1 MTSRSRQVEREIR
14 RRRKEQQASLERN
27 RKRLEQELRVNR
39 ERLADL
45 NRQDVDLARWILRF
59 TLISLAIVIG
69 LAIWIWAAEM
79 QAQEVEAAVL
89 RSHRI
94 TDGSMYALGPGVM
107 PGQNQNCPI
116 LVPELPETP
125 PEDGAPPEAIEPR
138 TATEAEAIPEDE
150 WVSLGEFR
158 LTFYCPCYQC
168 SEGWGHQTA
177 SGAYATEGRTIAVD
191 PRVIPYGTE
200 VRIGDHVYVAEDCG
214 GSIDGNEIDVFK
226 EDHGACLDAG
236 VQYSEIYIKKPKEG
250 EK

>member
-94 TDGSMYALGPGVM
+94 TASSLIDIPVVE
-107 PGQNQNCPI
+107 P
-116 LVPELPETP
+116 LPETP
-125 PEDGAPPEAIEPR
+125 PVDGALPEAIEPR
-138 TATEAEAIPEDE
+138 TATEAEAIPEE
-150 WVSLGEFR
+150 WASLGEFR

-200 VRIGDHVYVAEDCG
+200 VRIGDHVYVAADCG
-214 GSIDGNEIDVFK
+214 GSIKGKRIDIFM
-226 EDHGACLDAG
+226 EDHERCNQAG

>member
-94 TDGSMYALGPGVM
+94 TDGPLYSQQIPVVE
-107 PGQNQNCPI
+107 P
-116 LVPELPETP
+116 LPETP

-138 TATEAEAIPEDE
+138 TATEAEAIPEE
-150 WVSLGEFR
+150 WASLGEFR

-200 VRIGDHVYVAEDCG
+200 VRIGDHVFVAEDRG
-214 GSIDGNEIDVFK
+214 GSIKGKRIDVFM
-226 EDHGACLDAG
+226 ESHAACRKAG
-236 VQYSEIYIKKPKEG
+236 VQYSEIFIKKEDIK
-250 EK
+250 

>member
-45 NRQDVDLARWILRF
+45 NRQDIDLARWILRF

-94 TDGSMYALGPGVM
+94 TASSLIDIPVVE
-107 PGQNQNCPI
+107 P
-116 LVPELPETP
+116 LPEKP
-125 PEDGAPPEAIEPR
+125 PVDGALPEAIEPR
-138 TATEAEAIPEDE
+138 TATKAEAVPEE
-150 WVSLGEFR
+150 RWESLGKWK
-158 LTFYCPCYQC
+158 LTYYCHGRCC
-168 SEGWGHQTA
+168 NGRNAGRTA
-177 SGAYATEGRTIAVD
+177 SGAPMTDGRTVAVGGL
-191 PRVIPYGTE
+191 PFGTE
-200 VRIGDHVYVAEDCG
+200 LM
-214 GSIDGNEIDVFK
+214 IDGHKYVVEDRGVRGHHVDILVSGHQEAKDLGVKYAEVF
-226 EDHGACLDAG
+226 
-236 VQYSEIYIKKPKEG
+236 IKR
-250 EK
+250 

>member
-94 TDGSMYALGPGVM
+94 TDGPLYSQQIPTVE
-107 PGQNQNCPI
+107 P
-116 LVPELPETP
+116 LPETP
-125 PEDGAPPEAIEPR
+125 PEDGKPPEAIEIR
-138 TATEAEAIPEDE
+138 TATKAEAVPEDE

>member
-1 MTSRSRQVEREIR
+1 MTSRSRQVERGIR

-94 TDGSMYALGPGVM
+94 TDGPLYSQQIPVVE
-107 PGQNQNCPI
+107 P
-116 LVPELPETP
+116 LPETP
-125 PEDGAPPEAIEPR
+125 PEDGALPEAIEIR
-138 TATEAEAIPEDE
+138 TATKAEAVPEE
-150 WVSLGEFR
+150 RWESLGKWK
-158 LTFYCPCYQC
+158 LTYYCHGRCC
-168 SEGWGHQTA
+168 NGRNAGRTA
-177 SGAYATEGRTIAVD
+177 SGAPMTDGRTVAVGGL
-191 PRVIPYGTE
+191 PFGTE
-200 VRIGDHVYVAEDCG
+200 LM
-214 GSIDGNEIDVFK
+214 IDGHRYVVEDRGVRGHHVDILVSDHQEAKDLGMKYAEVF
-226 EDHGACLDAG
+226 
-236 VQYSEIYIKKPKEG
+236 IKR
-250 EK
+250 

>member
-94 TDGSMYALGPGVM
+94 TASSLIDIPVVE
-107 PGQNQNCPI
+107 P
-116 LVPELPETP
+116 LPETP
-125 PEDGAPPEAIEPR
+125 PVDGTLPEAIEPR
-138 TATEAEAIPEDE
+138 TATKAEAVPEE
-150 WVSLGEFR
+150 RWESLGKWK
-158 LTFYCPCYQC
+158 LTYYCHGRCC
-168 SEGWGHQTA
+168 NGRNAGRTA
-177 SGAYATEGRTIAVD
+177 SGAPMTDGRTVAVGGL
-191 PRVIPYGTE
+191 PFGTE
-200 VRIGDHVYVAEDCG
+200 LM
-214 GSIDGNEIDVFK
+214 IDGHRYVVEDRGVRGHHVDILVSGHQEAKDLGVKYAEVF
-226 EDHGACLDAG
+226 
-236 VQYSEIYIKKPKEG
+236 IKR
-250 EK
+250 

>member
-94 TDGSMYALGPGVM
+94 TASSLIDIPVVE
-107 PGQNQNCPI
+107 P
-116 LVPELPETP
+116 LPETP
-125 PEDGAPPEAIEPR
+125 PVDGALPEAIEPR
-138 TATEAEAIPEDE
+138 TATKAEAVPEE
-150 WVSLGEFR
+150 RWESLGKWK
-158 LTFYCPCYQC
+158 LTYYCHGRCC
-168 SEGWGHQTA
+168 NGRNAGRTA
-177 SGAYATEGRTIAVD
+177 SGAPMTDGRTVAVGGL
-191 PRVIPYGTE
+191 PFGTE
-200 VRIGDHVYVAEDCG
+200 LM
-214 GSIDGNEIDVFK
+214 IDGHRYVVEDRGVRGHHVDILVSGHQEAKDLGVKYAEVF
-226 EDHGACLDAG
+226 
-236 VQYSEIYIKKPKEG
+236 IKR
-250 EK
+250 

>member
-94 TDGSMYALGPGVM
+94 TDGPLYSQQIPTVE
-107 PGQNQNCPI
+107 P
-116 LVPELPETP
+116 LPEAP
-125 PEDGAPPEAIEPR
+125 PEDGEPPEAIEIR

-191 PRVIPYGTE
+191 PRVIPYGTK
-200 VRIGDHVYVAEDCG
+200 VRIGDHVFVAEDRG
-214 GSIDGNEIDVFK
+214 GSIKGKRIDIFM
-226 EDHGACLDAG
+226 EDHERCNQAG
-236 VQYSEIYIKKPKEG
+236 VQYSEIYIKKEDIK
-250 EK
+250 

>member
-94 TDGSMYALGPGVM
+94 TDGSLYSQQIPTVE
-107 PGQNQNCPI
+107 P
-116 LVPELPETP
+116 LPETP
-125 PEDGAPPEAIEPR
+125 PEDGEPPEAIEIR

-168 SEGWGHQTA
+168 SEGWGHQTD

-191 PRVIPYGTE
+191 KRVIPYGTE
-200 VRIGDHVYVAEDCG
+200 VRIGDHVFVAEDRG
-214 GSIDGNEIDVFK
+214 GSIKGKRIDIFM
-226 EDHGACLDAG
+226 ESHAACRKAG

>member
-1 MTSRSRQVEREIR
+1 MTSRSRQIKREVR
-14 RRRKEQQASLERN
+14 RRRQERLDELERN
-27 RKRLEQELRVNR
+27 RKRLDQEIR
-39 ERLADL
+39 EARKGIADL
-45 NRQDVDLARWILRF
+45 NRQDIDLARGILRI
-59 TLISLAIVIG
+59 TLVALTVVIC

-79 QAQEVEAAVL
+79 QTRDVEAAVL
-89 RSHRI
+89 RAHRI
-94 TDGSMYALGPGVM
+94 TDGPLYSQQIPTVE
-107 PGQNQNCPI
+107 P
-116 LVPELPETP
+116 LPEMP
-125 PEDGAPPEAIEPR
+125 PEDGEPPEAIEIR

-200 VRIGDHVYVAEDCG
+200 VKIGDHVYVAEDCG
-214 GSIDGNEIDVFK
+214 GSIKGNEIDVYK

-236 VQYSEIYIKKPKEG
+236 VQYSEIYIKKTKED
-250 EK
+250 

>member
-1 MTSRSRQVEREIR
+1 MTSRSRQIKREVR
-14 RRRKEQQASLERN
+14 RRRRERLGELERN
-27 RKRLEQELRVNR
+27 RKRLDQEIR
-39 ERLADL
+39 EARKGITDL
-45 NRQDVDLARWILRF
+45 NRQDIDLARAILRI
-59 TLISLAIVIG
+59 TLIALAVVIG

-79 QAQEVEAAVL
+79 QTRDVEAAVL

-94 TDGSMYALGPGVM
+94 TDGPLYSQHITQVEP
-107 PGQNQNCPI
+107 
-116 LVPELPETP
+116 LPETP
-125 PEDGAPPEAIEPR
+125 PEDGEPPEAIEIR
-138 TATEAEAIPEDE
+138 TATEAEAIQEE

-200 VRIGDHVYVAEDCG
+200 VRIGDHVFVAEDRG
-214 GSIDGNEIDVFK
+214 GGIKGKRIDIFM
-226 EDHGACLDAG
+226 EDHERCNQAG

>member
-94 TDGSMYALGPGVM
+94 TDGPLYSQQIPVVE
-107 PGQNQNCPI
+107 P
-116 LVPELPETP
+116 LPETP

>member
-14 RRRKEQQASLERN
+14 RRRKEQQASLERSQ
-27 RKRLEQELRVNR
+27 KMLEQELRVNR

-94 TDGSMYALGPGVM
+94 TDGPLYSQQIQTVEP
-107 PGQNQNCPI
+107 
-116 LVPELPETP
+116 LPETP

-138 TATEAEAIPEDE
+138 TATEAEAVPEDE

-168 SEGWGHQTA
+168 SEGWDHQTS

-226 EDHGACLDAG
+226 ESHAACRKAG
-236 VQYSEIYIKKPKEG
+236 VQYSEIFIKKEDIK
-250 EK
+250 

>member
-1 MTSRSRQVEREIR
+1 MTSRSRQVEREVR

-94 TDGSMYALGPGVM
+94 TDGPLYSQQIPV
-107 PGQNQNCPI
+107 
-116 LVPELPETP
+116 VESLPETP
-125 PEDGAPPEAIEPR
+125 PEDGEPPEAIEPR
-138 TATEAEAIPEDE
+138 TATKAEAVPEE
-150 WVSLGEFR
+150 RWESLGKWK
-158 LTFYCPCYQC
+158 LTYYCHGRCC
-168 SEGWGHQTA
+168 NGRNAGRTA
-177 SGAYATEGRTIAVD
+177 SGAPMTDGRTVAVGGL
-191 PRVIPYGTE
+191 PFGTE
-200 VRIGDHVYVAEDCG
+200 LM
-214 GSIDGNEIDVFK
+214 IDGHRYVVEDRGVRGHHVDILVSGHQEAKDLGVKYAEVF
-226 EDHGACLDAG
+226 
-236 VQYSEIYIKKPKEG
+236 IKR
-250 EK
+250 